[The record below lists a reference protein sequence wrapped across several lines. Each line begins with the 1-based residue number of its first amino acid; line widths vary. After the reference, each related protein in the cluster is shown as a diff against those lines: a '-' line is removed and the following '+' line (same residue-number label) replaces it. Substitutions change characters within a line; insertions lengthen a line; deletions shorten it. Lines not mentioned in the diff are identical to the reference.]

1 MVIQLFI
8 QKSLLLPPKNQHVLN
23 LMTEELKFMASVT
36 LLVKYVK
43 QIDYLQFIT
52 HTANPSRIHPE

>member
-8 QKSLLLPPKNQHVLN
+8 QKSLVLPPKNQHVLN

-36 LLVKYVK
+36 LPVKYVK

>member
-8 QKSLLLPPKNQHVLN
+8 QKSLVLPPKKQHVLN

>member
-1 MVIQLFI
+1 
-8 QKSLLLPPKNQHVLN
+8 
-23 LMTEELKFMASVT
+23 MASVT

-52 HTANPSRIHPE
+52 HTANSSRIHPE